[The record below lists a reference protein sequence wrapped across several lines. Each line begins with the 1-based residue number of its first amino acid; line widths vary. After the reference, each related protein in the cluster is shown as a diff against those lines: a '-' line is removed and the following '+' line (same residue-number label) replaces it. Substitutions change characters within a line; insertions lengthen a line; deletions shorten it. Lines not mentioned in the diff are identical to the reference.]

1 MTKAIL
7 LLSVFPFSILN
18 QNGEVSFSDF
28 LSRFDRKVSCD
39 RQNPVSLGTS
49 LIFEGSA
56 RLSVTLRKRD
66 ATCSFSGGQLDSDNN
81 FDNFEN

>member
-1 MTKAIL
+1 MAKFH
-7 LLSVFPFSILN
+7 SVTFFHASI
-18 QNGEVSFSDF
+18 VSFVRPAKLCF
-28 LSRFDRKVSCD
+28 PGNEFD
-39 RQNPVSLGTS
+39 
-49 LIFEGSA
+49 FEGSA